1 MTKVVYRMTLR
12 EIKVLERYQRSR
24 GLGRVIFIVQRV
36 AVPAIFV
43 FVPLKLVIEQRS
55 FSVLPKVIPVF
66 LPVIA
71 LWFGLT
77 WFFSRQRHK
86 ELKKSG
92 VLDEEAQMALL
103 EEGLWRKDS
112 TGEGTTF
119 WSFIEQIVD
128 YQDHFLFV
136 LKPGT
141 LASIVPKSCFA
152 TPEAAQ
158 SFHQEAVNLWQC
170 GKKGQIVQ

>member
-1 MTKVVYRMTLR
+1 MTLR
-12 EIKVLERYQRSR
+12 DIEALDRYQRSR
-24 GLGRVIFIVQRV
+24 GMGRFIFIVQKI

-43 FVPLKLVIEQRS
+43 FVPLNLLIQERS
-55 FSVLPKVIPVF
+55 LSVLPKVIPVF
-66 LPVIA
+66 IPVMA

-77 WFFSRQRHK
+77 WFFNRQKHK

-119 WSFIEQIVD
+119 WSFIEKIAD
-128 YQDHFLFV
+128 YKDHFVFV

-158 SFHQEAVNLWQC
+158 GFYQEAIKLWQC
-170 GKKGQIVQ
+170 GKESRAVQ